1 MAFGFLVF
9 MKVWSVLDLVVVSLS
24 TVGAAAYAA
33 EINRNHGC
41 LNSTIRATNV
51 GSLCRSVNEIRL
63 LDFNEFTQ

>member
-51 GSLCRSVNEIRL
+51 GSLC
-63 LDFNEFTQ
+63 